1 MTGISKTWQQQTPQV
16 CRRLDSAR
24 LDKNNRHITCVDNWK
39 QQDLMTTTG
48 TSNVLGRKGKGHI
61 VTRQVY
67 WAYGAA
73 YPVTWGQ
80 LQILVYSIVAT
91 TLALKF
97 VATTLAQT
105 IVATTLAYSN
115 GKCSICSEHS
125 HTPFTLALQQLSQPF
140 GLPQTSVLTFYMA
153 CLPGVGRLAFMQP
166 TRRMSVVSAITY
178 FCWRSKISLPTF
190 DSWGMLVIVVPS
202 LWDCTMSVTIC
213 VLPTSLMLAGDRRRR
228 VWPCKDKWTN

>member
-1 MTGISKTWQQQTPQV
+1 MGIRCSLS
-16 CRRLDSAR
+16 CDLRS
-24 LDKNNRHITCVDNWK
+24 ITNFS
-39 QQDLMTTTG
+39 LLHR
-48 TSNVLGRKGKGHI
+48 SH
-61 VTRQVY
+61 
-67 WAYGAA
+67 
-73 YPVTWGQ
+73 
-80 LQILVYSIVAT
+80 YSSTKIRSHYCST
-91 TLALKF
+91 KIRSHYSSTN
-97 VATTLAQT
+97 

-115 GKCSICSEHS
+115 GKCGICSEHS

-228 VWPCKDKWTN
+228 V